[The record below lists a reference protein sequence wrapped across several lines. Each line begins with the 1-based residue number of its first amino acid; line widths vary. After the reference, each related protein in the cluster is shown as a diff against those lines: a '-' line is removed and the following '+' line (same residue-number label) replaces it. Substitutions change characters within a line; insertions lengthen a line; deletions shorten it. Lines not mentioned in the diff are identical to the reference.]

1 MIKNTVK
8 QEYCEYYY
16 KFKITVLLF
25 QHILRCKCK
34 FKMSKLYFQQPF
46 LQFSVSRDPS
56 ENHSNMLI
64 IINVENICAA
74 KYFGENHGTFFSG
87 FFIRLFEIEIFCNNI
102 NLFNVILINL
112 LHA

>member
-1 MIKNTVK
+1 M
-8 QEYCEYYY
+8 
-16 KFKITVLLF
+16 
-25 QHILRCKCK
+25 
-34 FKMSKLYFQQPF
+34 
-46 LQFSVSRDPS
+46 SRDPS

-74 KYFGENHGTFFSG
+74 KYFGETMEHFFSG

-112 LHA
+112 LHAWWIKVYILKKNVLPSNI